1 MEFPTSP
8 GPWKFGY
15 TDDMQAPIIVDAY
28 DGVVCVMRDGVTTKD
43 GKLMA
48 AAPELLEALKA
59 FTDVYGVDDVKRWM
73 TVRDNARAAIAKATG
88 KKPTDGSSWRKT

>member
-28 DGVVCVMRDGVTTKD
+28 DGVVCVMHEGVTTKD

-48 AAPELLEALKA
+48 AAPDLLEALQACLEK
-59 FTDVYGVDDVKRWM
+59 GKRWHPCDPIVLQAN
-73 TVRDNARAAIAKATG
+73 TAIAKATG
-88 KKPTDGSSWRKT
+88 K

>member
-15 TDDMQAPIIVDAY
+15 TDDLQAPSIVDANE
-28 DGVVCVMRDGVTTKD
+28 DVVCVMRDGVTTKD

-48 AAPELLEALKA
+48 AAPEMLTALQA
-59 FTDVYGVDDVKRWM
+59 FTDVYGVDDVQRWM
-73 TVRDNARAAIAKATG
+73 AVRDNARAAIAKATG
-88 KKPTDGSSWRKT
+88 K